1 MYKSN
6 LLILGSGG
14 REHIFAVKIAKS
26 PFCEK
31 LFIAPGNAG
40 TSKVG
45 TNVQISILDF
55 EAIGVFALENKIELI
70 LVGPEDPLV
79 AGIHDFFLANENL
92 KHISIIGPQKAGA
105 MLEGSKD
112 FSKEFMVRNHIPT
125 AAYSTFNLSQLTEG
139 IAFLQKS
146 NFPIVLKA
154 DGLAA
159 GKGVVICETFDQAE
173 KELTEMLMNKKFGLA
188 SQKVVIEEFLEGIE
202 LSVFVLT
209 DGNSYKILP
218 EAKDYKKVGIGEKG
232 LNTGGMGSISPVP
245 FADEAFLETIEN
257 DIIKPSILGLQ
268 KEGIPFV
275 GFLFIGIMKVGNDP
289 FVIEYN
295 VRMGDPETQS
305 VFSRINNDLVE
316 LFRAVAKK
324 DLYLQKLEI
333 DPRTA
338 VTVVLVSEGYP
349 EEFEKNKI
357 ISGIENVQNAEIFHA
372 ATIENDGE
380 IYSNGGRVLNCT
392 SMNIDRFDAI
402 QNAIANAGR
411 IYYENRYFRS
421 DIGFEFY

>member
-1 MYKSN
+1 MKIN
-6 LLILGSGG
+6 ILLLGSGG
-14 REHIFAVKIAKS
+14 REHIFAVKLSAS
-26 PFCEK
+26 LLCNQ

-40 TSKVG
+40 TAKVG
-45 TNVQISILDF
+45 INVSLPLLDF
-55 EAIGVFALENKIELI
+55 SAIGEFALLNSIEMI
-70 LVGPEDPLV
+70 VVGPEDPLV
-79 AGIHDFFLANENL
+79 AGIHDYFLADSTL
-92 KHISIIGPQKAGA
+92 KNISIIGPQKAGA

-112 FSKEFMVRNHIPT
+112 FSKRFMQRNCIPT
-125 AAYSTFNLSQLTEG
+125 AAYESFTANQLNEG

-154 DGLAA
+154 DGLAS
-159 GKGVVICETFDQAE
+159 GKGVVICATLKEAET
-173 KELTEMLMNKKFGLA
+173 ELSEMLIQNKFGKA
-188 SQKVVIEEFLEGIE
+188 SATVVIEEFLDGIE

-209 DGNSYKILP
+209 DGESYKILP
-218 EAKDYKKVGIGEKG
+218 AAKDYKKIGIGETG

-245 FADEAFLETIEN
+245 FADATFFYRIEEE
-257 DIIKPSILGLQ
+257 IIKPSISGLK

-275 GFLFIGIMKVGNDP
+275 GFLFIGIMKVGDQP

-305 VFSRINNDLVE
+305 VFSRIKNDLVE
-316 LFRAVAKK
+316 VFQALAKK
-324 DLYLQKLEI
+324 ELHTQQLII
-333 DPRTA
+333 DERTA

-349 EEFEKNKI
+349 GEFEKGKV
-357 ISGIENVQNAEIFHA
+357 ISGIDNIRNAEVYHA
-372 ATIENDGE
+372 ATFEKEGE
-380 IYSNGGRVLNCT
+380 IYSNGGRVLNIT
-392 SMNIDRFDAI
+392 AMDFDRFAAI

>member
-1 MYKSN
+1 MKIN
-6 LLILGSGG
+6 ILLLGSGG
-14 REHIFAVKIAKS
+14 REHIFAVKLS
-26 PFCEK
+26 ESRFCNK

-40 TSKVG
+40 TAKVG
-45 TNVQISILDF
+45 NNVSLPLLDF
-55 EAIGVFALENKIELI
+55 SAIGEFALLNSIEMI
-70 LVGPEDPLV
+70 VVGPEDPLV
-79 AGIHDFFLANENL
+79 AGIHDYFLADSTLRN
-92 KHISIIGPQKAGA
+92 ISIIGPQKAGA

-112 FSKEFMVRNHIPT
+112 FSKRFMQRNGIPT
-125 AAYSTFNLSQLTEG
+125 AAYESFTSKQINEG

-154 DGLAA
+154 DGLAG
-159 GKGVVICETFDQAE
+159 GKGVVISSNLKEAE
-173 KELTEMLMNKKFGLA
+173 SELSEMLVQNKFGKA
-188 SQKVVIEEFLEGIE
+188 SATVVIEEFLDGIE

-209 DGNSYKILP
+209 DGESYKILP
-218 EAKDYKKVGIGEKG
+218 AAKDYKKIGIGETG

-245 FADEAFLETIEN
+245 FADATFLDRIEEE
-257 DIIKPSILGLQ
+257 IIKPSISGLK

-275 GFLFIGIMKVGNDP
+275 GFLFIGIMKVGDQP

-305 VFSRINNDLVE
+305 VFSRVKNDLVE
-316 LFRAVAKK
+316 VFQALAKK
-324 DLYLQKLEI
+324 ELHAQQLII
-333 DPRTA
+333 DERTA

-349 EEFEKNKI
+349 GEFEKGKI
-357 ISGIENVQNAEIFHA
+357 ISGIDNIRNAEVYHA
-372 ATIENDGE
+372 ATFEKEGE
-380 IYSNGGRVLNCT
+380 IYSNGGRVLNIT
-392 SMNIDRFDAI
+392 AMDLDRFTAI

>member
-1 MYKSN
+1 MKIN
-6 LLILGSGG
+6 ILLLGSGG
-14 REHIFAVKIAKS
+14 REHIFAVKLSESAL
-26 PFCEK
+26 CNQ

-40 TSKVG
+40 TAKVG
-45 TNVQISILDF
+45 INVSLPLLDF
-55 EAIGVFALENKIELI
+55 SAIGEFALLNSIEMI
-70 LVGPEDPLV
+70 VVGPEDPLV
-79 AGIHDFFLANENL
+79 AGIHDYFLADSTLRN
-92 KHISIIGPQKAGA
+92 ISIIGPQKAGA

-112 FSKEFMVRNHIPT
+112 FSKRFMQRNGIPT
-125 AAYSTFNLSQLTEG
+125 AAYESFTSKQINEG

-154 DGLAA
+154 DGLAG
-159 GKGVVICETFDQAE
+159 GKGVVICSNLKEAE
-173 KELTEMLMNKKFGLA
+173 SELSEMLVQNKFGKA
-188 SQKVVIEEFLEGIE
+188 SATVVIEEFLDGIE

-209 DGNSYKILP
+209 DGESYKILP
-218 EAKDYKKVGIGEKG
+218 AAKDYKKIGIGETG

-245 FADEAFLETIEN
+245 FADATFLDRIEEE
-257 DIIKPSILGLQ
+257 IIKPSISGLK

-275 GFLFIGIMKVGNDP
+275 GFLFIGIMKVGDQP

-305 VFSRINNDLVE
+305 VFSRVKNDLVE
-316 LFRAVAKK
+316 VFQALAKK
-324 DLYLQKLEI
+324 ELHAQQLII
-333 DPRTA
+333 DERTA

-349 EEFEKNKI
+349 GEFEKGKI
-357 ISGIENVQNAEIFHA
+357 ISGIDNIRNAEVYHA
-372 ATIENDGE
+372 ATFEKEGD
-380 IYSNGGRVLNCT
+380 IYSNGGRVLNIT
-392 SMNIDRFDAI
+392 AMDLDRFTAI